1 MSSSRAM
8 FSGDDTMYSRIGRR
22 SYVVV
27 KSSTRTRSFAASA
40 MASITRSC
48 AAYCVFASPIG

>member
-22 SYVVV
+22 SYVVAN
-27 KSSTRTRSFAASA
+27 SSTRTRSFAAPA
-40 MASITRSC
+40 MASMARSC
-48 AAYCVFASPIG
+48 AAYCVFATPIG